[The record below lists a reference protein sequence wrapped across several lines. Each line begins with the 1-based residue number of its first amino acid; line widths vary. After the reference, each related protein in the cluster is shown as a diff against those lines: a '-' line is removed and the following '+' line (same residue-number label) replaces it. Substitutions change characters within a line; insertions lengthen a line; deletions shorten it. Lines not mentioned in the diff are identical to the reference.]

1 MTKRLPEKTRPR
13 GPDRDHELSRDAAG
27 SSVSAGWSGW
37 ILKNSTDITREP
49 LKPMS
54 KRFARTIED
63 LAKGI
68 GAGSFR
74 SEAEI
79 SQGVVKRVL
88 HELGWPVFDVQVVAP
103 EFKIGTRKVDY
114 ALCHPA
120 GKPSVL
126 VEVKDLGKADNR
138 GQKQLFEYCFHQG
151 VPIAVLTDGRDWSF
165 FLPSGQ
171 GSYDE
176 RRFAR
181 LDLIDDASTYAAETC
196 ERYLNFDRVKSGE
209 ARRRAERDY
218 EEFRRQKE
226 AASNYAAVWRRLLA
240 GPNPLL
246 LDLFS
251 EEVGNETGVRPE
263 PESAARFIRHQ
274 AGATVASQGKS
285 TRKRTTRREV
295 ASVPAPMGSENPPS
309 LTFRGEIETFKTG
322 AEVLVAV
329 FEKLASLDPDFCR
342 RYSEQH
348 RGKVRR
354 YVAKNRVLLYP
365 GSPRPPSAS
374 HRLPGGWFLATHCSN
389 RSKVTRITKAC
400 GVGGLTTANITAGNT
415 LKSYRTARSAFPA
428 AEPCLIAAPSN
439 SRYATTKRREKDR
452 YDDTVGQWCFTVAR
466 WRPT

>member
-1 MTKRLPEKTRPR
+1 
-13 GPDRDHELSRDAAG
+13 
-27 SSVSAGWSGW
+27 
-37 ILKNSTDITREP
+37 
-49 LKPMS
+49 MS
-54 KRFARTIED
+54 QQFAEAIED

-79 SQGVVKRVL
+79 SQGVIKRVL
-88 HELGWPVFDVQVVAP
+88 HELGWPVFNVQVVAP

-151 VPIAVLTDGRDWSF
+151 VPIAVLTDGREWSF

-176 RRFAR
+176 RRFAH
-181 LDLIDDASTYAAETC
+181 LDLIDDDSNYSAEIC
-196 ERYLNFDRVKSGE
+196 EKYLNFDRVKSGE

-218 EEFRRQKE
+218 EAARRQKE
-226 AASNYAAVWRRLLA
+226 VASNYASVWGQLLA
-240 GPNPLL
+240 GPDPLL

-263 PESAARFIRHQ
+263 PESAARFIRRQ
-274 AGATVASQGKS
+274 ARAGVASQDKS
-285 TRKRTTRREV
+285 KRKRTTRREV
-295 ASVPAPMGSENPPS
+295 APIPAPGGSDDPPS

-354 YVAKNRVLLYP
+354 YVAKSRDLLYP
-365 GSPRPPSAS
+365 GRHRPASAS
-374 HRLPGGWFLATHCSN
+374 HRLPGGWWLATHCSN
-389 RSKVTRITKAC
+389 PGKVRRIMKAC
-400 GVGGLTTANITAGNT
+400 EVAGFKFGRDVIVHIPVGSRKGKTA
-415 LKSYRTARSAFPA
+415 
-428 AEPCLIAAPSN
+428 
-439 SRYATTKRREKDR
+439 
-452 YDDTVGQWCFTVAR
+452 
-466 WRPT
+466 